1 MAASQS
7 DEIVARMRGLTTDKL
22 LAAWIQ
28 NDRQEWS
35 DNAFDA
41 IKQVLIERGI
51 SIPQQDI
58 PFSFATPATPAPV
71 KNLNPL
77 SDSPYYGYGGW
88 LAFFCVIQIFIAP
101 ILTIFSLAQSV
112 LVISQSAYR
121 YPVPGSMLF
130 GSGLTLLVVGFGVD
144 AGLRLRRV
152 QPGAVRNV
160 KLFLLFAL
168 VVSFLGVALPFLEGN
183 FHSRV
188 TQFLMIRAIVGF
200 IGTLFAFGIWY
211 TYFNVSKRV
220 KATFPAG

>member
-1 MAASQS
+1 
-7 DEIVARMRGLTTDKL
+7 MRQLTTDEL
-22 LAAWIQ
+22 RAAWIQ

-58 PFSFATPATPAPV
+58 PFSSAMPATPSTV

-88 LAFFCVIQIFIAP
+88 LAFFCVMQIFIVP
-101 ILTIFSLAQSV
+101 IFTILSLALSV
-112 LVISQSAYR
+112 LVISQGGRHSD
-121 YPVPGSMLF
+121 PGISPF
-130 GSGLTLLVVGFGVD
+130 VAGLELLVVGFGVD

-152 QPGAVRNV
+152 RPGAVRNV

-168 VVSFLGVALPFLEGN
+168 AASLLVLLLSIAFLFLDGN
-183 FHSRV
+183 FDSGTTAALV
-188 TQFLMIRAIVGF
+188 IQAIMGF

-220 KATFPAG
+220 KATFPEG